1 MTSKRAWTLV
11 KESIWGWVDD
21 YAPSM
26 GAAIAYYTLFSI
38 APLLVIVIAIAGLV
52 FGAEA
57 AQGAIVAQLDA
68 LIGREGAAAVQ
79 GLLRS
84 ASEPARGVIATVVS
98 AVTLLIGA
106 TTVFGEVQSALDR
119 IWEVPAAE
127 KTSGLW
133 SLLRQRLLSLGM
145 ILVLGLL
152 MLVSLVLSAALAAL
166 GSWWGGL
173 FDGWEALLHV
183 INFIVSFGLITALF
197 AAIYKLMPRAS
208 VAWRDVWIGAV
219 ATALLFTVGKLLIGL
234 YLGKSGVTSGFGAAG
249 SMVVLLVW
257 VYYSAQ
263 IFLLGAEFTWVYAR
277 ARGSRFET
285 AEQSLTQPAP
295 RRGDDPRSVATVVS
309 TSNLDYRDTE
319 RQSSA
324 AGAFER
330 RPVAASNRDVMRR
343 LGIAMAIGLGLS
355 ALLRNRL

>member
-1 MTSKRAWTLV
+1 MTPKRAWTLV
-11 KESIWGWVDD
+11 KESISGWVDD

-68 LIGREGAAAVQ
+68 LIGGEGAAAVQ

-84 ASEPARGVIATVVS
+84 ANEPARGVVATIVS
-98 AVTLLIGA
+98 VVTLLIGA

-119 IWEVPAAE
+119 IWEVPAAK
-127 KTSGLW
+127 KTSGPW

-145 ILVLGLL
+145 VLVLGLL

-166 GSWWGGL
+166 GSWWGSF
-173 FDGWEALLHV
+173 FDGWEALLHA
-183 INFIVSFGLITALF
+183 INFIVSFGLITGLF

-208 VAWRDVWIGAV
+208 IAWRDVWIGAV
-219 ATALLFTVGKLLIGL
+219 VTALLFTVGKSLIGL

-263 IFLLGAEFTWVYAR
+263 IFLLGAEFTWVYAHR
-277 ARGSRFET
+277 RGSRRET
-285 AEQSLTQPAP
+285 AERPLTQPIP
-295 RRGDDPRSVATVVS
+295 QRGEDPGSVGTAVS
-309 TSNLDYRDTE
+309 ASNFDYRDPE
-319 RQSSA
+319 RQAST

-330 RPVAASNRDVMRR
+330 RRVATSSRNVIRS
-343 LGIAMAIGLGLS
+343 LGIALGIGLGLS
-355 ALLRNRL
+355 AVLRNRR